1 MNLYRNFFSVG
12 SMTLLSRI
20 LGFIRDILIA
30 GVLGTSMAADAFF
43 AAFRFPNLFRRLFA
57 EGAFNA
63 AFIPLF
69 AGVLERKGEREAR
82 RFARKIISWL
92 ALFLFALLVLTE
104 IFMPRIMAWFV
115 PGFVTDKQKFDFTV
129 LLARICFPYLA
140 LMSMMSA
147 YGAMLNGLGKF
158 LAAAFAPVMLNI
170 VLILILGL
178 MVFLAGDKPA
188 SAVFLALGVITGGFA
203 QIAIVVWALYRTGMF
218 PSLAWPVPGKDI
230 GRFFSLALPVM
241 FSGGIT
247 QINIFIGTVIASGAA
262 SAISYLYYAD
272 RLYQLPLG
280 IIGIAIGVVLL
291 PELSRHLKGN
301 RPKMAARAQEKSL
314 FLAMMLGLPASAALF
329 IMARPI
335 IQVLFERGAFDNTAT
350 LATAS
355 ALGAFSIG
363 LPAFVLIKVFQPGF
377 FAREDTMT
385 PTILAAVSVLIN
397 IGISL
402 LLFPALAQT
411 AIAIATSI
419 AAWFNALFLM
429 GILAWRGHFS
439 MASRELYNHLMFI
452 IASLLMAGILWISGR
467 LAAGPLYDPASSL
480 LQFGTL
486 GLVLGTGMIAYFLI
500 LRLFGVISF
509 KQLPQQLKSL
519 K

>member
-1 MNLYRNFFSVG
+1 MNLYKNFFSVG
-12 SMTLLSRI
+12 SMTLLSRV
-20 LGFIRDILIA
+20 LGFVRDIMIA
-30 GVLGTSMAADAFF
+30 GLLGTSMAADAFF

-63 AFIPLF
+63 AFIPMF
-69 AGVLERKGEREAR
+69 AGVLEQKGEAEAR
-82 RFARKIISWL
+82 RFSARIISWL
-92 ALFLFALLVLTE
+92 ALFLALVLVVTE
-104 IFMPRIMAWFV
+104 IFMPQIMAKFV
-115 PGFVTDKQKFDFTV
+115 PGFVADEEKFKFTI

-140 LMSMMSA
+140 LMSIMSA

-170 VLILILGL
+170 VLIAILGFL
-178 MVFLAGDKPA
+178 VFFITDKTGG
-188 SAVFLALGVITGGFA
+188 AVLLSLGVIVGGFA
-203 QIAIVVWALYRTGMF
+203 QVAIVIWALYKTGMF
-218 PSLAWPVPGKDI
+218 PDMQWPAFDRDI
-230 GRFFSLALPVM
+230 GKFFKLALPVM

-247 QINIFIGTVIASGAA
+247 QINIFVGTIIASGAT

-301 RPKMAARAQEKSL
+301 RPKMAALAQEKSL
-314 FLAMMLGLPASAALF
+314 FLSMMLGIPASVALF
-329 IMARPI
+329 VLAKPI
-335 IQVLFERGAFDNTAT
+335 VQILFERGAFDAAAT

-355 ALGAFSIG
+355 ALGAFSLG

-377 FAREDTMT
+377 FARHDTLT
-385 PTILAAVSVLIN
+385 PTILAAISVLIN

-419 AAWFNALFLM
+419 AAWFNALFLL
-429 GILAWRGHFS
+429 GILAKRGHFS
-439 MASRELYNHLMFI
+439 MQGKVLRKHVLI
-452 IASLLMAGILWISGR
+452 ICASLLMLGIL
-467 LAAGPLYDPASSL
+467 
-480 LQFGTL
+480 
-486 GLVLGTGMIAYFLI
+486 LVSRDFFALI
-500 LRLFGVISF
+500 LDNSAAPVMQIGILALIIGVGMVFYFAILHLFRIINMR
-509 KQLPQQLKSL
+509 QLPEMFRSIK
-519 K
+519 